1 MVDGAA
7 TATRWHGRRT
17 RRNRVEDTGT
27 VPLSP
32 SRNDETADSALDE
45 VAAWFEAE
53 PHVEERFRAL
63 VRRGLDEV
71 IDGGRTGRWSVKQL
85 AKTEKTYI
93 GTKMEILVRDEFA
106 LPPGPPLDTQV
117 RGHAVDIKWSESF
130 AFEIAR
136 ENVGQICL
144 VVGGSEK
151 TGSFGVGLVRPAPE
165 SLGAANQDKKRK
177 LTKAGR
183 ETIRWIVPLS
193 PLPPSFLATLVDDDR
208 DAILAAPKG
217 QARVRALFNRVQ
229 RRPIPRLA
237 IETVA
242 CQRDPMRRVRQD
254 KDERL
259 GGVRVIGGHL
269 KQNRQLAAALGVP
282 HLDRDEWVSF
292 PDEEV
297 RIAEKGLRQA

>member
-1 MVDGAA
+1 M
-7 TATRWHGRRT
+7 
-17 RRNRVEDTGT
+17 EDTGT
-27 VPLSP
+27 VPLPP
-32 SRNDETADSALDE
+32 SGNHQTGDPALDE

-53 PHVEERFRAL
+53 PHIEDRFRDL

-71 IDGGRTGRWSVKQL
+71 IDGGRTGRWRVEQL

-93 GTKMEILVRDEFA
+93 GTKMEILVRDEFG

-130 AFEIAR
+130 GFEIAR

-144 VVGGSEK
+144 VVGGNEK
-151 TGSFGVGLVRPAPE
+151 TGFFGVGLVRPAPE
-165 SLGAANQDKKRK
+165 SLGAPNQDKKRK

-183 ETIRWIVPLS
+183 EMIRWIVPLS
-193 PLPPSFLATLVDDDR
+193 PLPPSFLATLADDDR
-208 DAILAAPKG
+208 NAIMEAPQG
-217 QARVRALFNRVQ
+217 QARVRELFTRVQ

-254 KDERL
+254 KGERL
-259 GGVRVIGGHL
+259 GGVRVIGGRL
-269 KQNRQLAAALGVP
+269 RQNRQLAAALGIAY
-282 HLDRDEWVSF
+282 LDRDEWVSF
-292 PDEEV
+292 PEGEV
-297 RIAEKGLRQA
+297 RLAEERLRKS